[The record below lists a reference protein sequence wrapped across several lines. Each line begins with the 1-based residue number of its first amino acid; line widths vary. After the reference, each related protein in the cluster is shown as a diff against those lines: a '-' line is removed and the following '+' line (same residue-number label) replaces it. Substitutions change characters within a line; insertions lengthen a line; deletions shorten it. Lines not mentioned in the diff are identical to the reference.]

1 MRNFK
6 RALVAFIAEML
17 LGDDEDRRIVAEA
30 ITQPDAATP
39 ARGAP
44 GSLYLCH
51 VCNDK
56 GFGHYGNPPCPGCGW

>member
-1 MRNFK
+1 MRKFK

-39 ARGAP
+39 ARAP
-44 GSLYLCH
+44 GSLCH

>member
-1 MRNFK
+1 MRKFK
-6 RALVAFIAEML
+6 RALAAFIVEML

-39 ARGAP
+39 ARAP
-44 GSLYLCH
+44 GSLCH

-56 GFGHYGNPPCPGCGW
+56 GWGRYGNPPCPRCGR